1 MASRRPLVV
10 LSGLLAELPSGDVAL
25 AGTSATEIIAGSGLD
40 GGNFLSSTPRLD
52 VDLVDNASGL
62 IFVDD
67 KLANDGVALANAT
80 SAAASGND
88 AAVLGSQAL
97 SSGNLAL
104 STAVDALASGN
115 EAIAKVDDF
124 TGGGTKLIGT
134 AGAQINKHDFLGFN
148 DAGEIV
154 PIRMQDWDHTRKL
167 VAGPPNLVEN
177 DSETDLNLEWDPVRR
192 AHLFS
197 HDNSGSHLTY
207 TYIKYTGAR
216 NFYAVGAIK
225 TVGASS
231 IPTIVQ
237 PSLAYNKDNDYFM
250 SFFESS
256 SNNDPSFA
264 PAVALHNSVP
274 FSVQEGID
282 NTYISSTIQTPR
294 GFYLKDNTFIMF
306 YYDGSNST
314 DAIVFKSNGSK
325 NDSANA
331 RAGAPRSVFNRNSA
345 INMDDQDGFFDPV
358 SEKFIWVFRGWNN
371 YIYAMPITIDFEET
385 IITEVG
391 AATQITDYVA
401 EDLNVVWDERNKRA
415 VVAFRGQSDHPV
427 INSIRLQEGGI
438 PVINNS
444 GTWPH
449 DRQMTMQRGGLTH
462 DPYTNTFYLLGR
474 MEQEGD
480 RPGGFA
486 FTPSGEDHFFFNLS
500 GVFTSVP
507 SAIDSLAA
515 SYDPE
520 NNAVLTVF
528 RSSSEVFAQSVTN
541 YYDGA
546 NVTPH
551 VDGFSNFIGVAE
563 SAVAS
568 GNDVT
573 VLLPGEKYTLDSG
586 NFHKG
591 DFLYMD
597 VVGSGYLTDDY
608 PLAAWSGQIPWQPV
622 AVATS
627 TSGVLL
633 INQL

>member
-115 EAIAKVDDF
+115 EALAKVDDF
-124 TGGGTKLIGT
+124 AGGGTKLTGT

-167 VAGPPNLVEN
+167 VAGVPNLVEN
-177 DSETDLNLEWDPVRR
+177 NSQTENNLVWDPVRR
-192 AHLFS
+192 AHLYCY
-197 HDNSGSHLTY
+197 DNSGNHLTY
-207 TYIKYTGAR
+207 TYIKNTGPT
-216 NFYAVGAIK
+216 NFYAVGAIN
-225 TVGASS
+225 TVSNSS
-231 IPTIVQ
+231 IGQVVEPD
-237 PSLAYNKDNDYFM
+237 LAYNKDQDYFVT
-250 SFFESS
+250 FFETS
-256 SNNDPSFA
+256 SNNDASVHA
-264 PAVALHNSVP
+264 SRNNENSTP
-274 FSVQEGID
+274 ISVQDGPD
-282 NTYISSTIQTPR
+282 VTPVAGTIESPR
-294 GFYLKDNTFIMF
+294 GFYLKDDVFIMI
-306 YYDGSNST
+306 YYDGSSTT
-314 DAIVFKSNGSK
+314 DAILVKSNGAQFEYTTSGPGTPRAIYA
-325 NDSANA
+325 NDSAIGND
-331 RAGAPRSVFNRNSA
+331 N
-345 INMDDQDGFFDPV
+345 QDGFFDPI
-358 SEKFIWVFRGWNN
+358 SEKFIWVFRGWDS
-371 YIYAMPITIDFEET
+371 YIYAMPITVDFTELV
-385 IITEVG
+385 ITDVG
-391 AATQITDYVA
+391 SSTQLTDYVA
-401 EDLNVVWDERNKRA
+401 EQVNAIYDERGKRGI
-415 VVAFRGQSDHPV
+415 VAFRGPDDHPV
-427 INSIRLQEGGI
+427 VNSLRLKPGGI
-438 PVINNS
+438 PSINNS
-444 GTWPH
+444 GTFCHISTFTPY
-449 DRQMTMQRGGLTH
+449 RGGLTS
-462 DPYTNTFYLLGR
+462 DPYTNTFYFMGR
-474 MEQEGD
+474 MEAEGD

-486 FTPSGEDHFFFNLS
+486 LTPSGDDHFFFSSS
-500 GVFTSVP
+500 GVFTQQTSVT
-507 SAIDSLAA
+507 DLAA

-520 NNAVLTVF
+520 HNAVLTLY
-528 RSSSEVFAQSVTN
+528 RSSNEIHAQCVTN
-541 YYDGA
+541 YYAGA

-563 SAVAS
+563 SAVSS

-573 VLLPGEKYTLDSG
+573 VLLPGQKYTLDSG
-586 NFHKG
+586 SFHKG

-608 PLAAWSGQIPWQPV
+608 PLAAWSGQVPWQPV